1 MPFKLSITKEDEPK
15 WRQEYTYDKDTIV
28 IGRDINSDLQL
39 EGTKSVV
46 SRRHT
51 QIKRQGDLYQIEDLN
66 SRNYTFLNDEKLKAG
81 VGHKLAND
89 DIIRICDFQLRFSLV
104 EQETAKDADKT
115 LLDYPNPFL
124 QDTVH
129 LSTLLKQICSKYD
142 QEDSE
147 RKDEALQ
154 EAFQGLFSNLQ
165 MHKAL
170 EILAQS
176 LQPGLPVAIPP
187 TEELGDRI
195 EISAS
200 EEPGDRM
207 EISASQELSLMEMLL
222 DFFVKTVQ
230 ARRQFRME
238 FIGETMI
245 RSAKTFSIY
254 NCTPEELKKF
264 LFDSDLPPV
273 ESRKRMAQLKNMVD
287 ELMLHQISLLDG
299 YKSSVSSG
307 SKQIIQRFNPEDVKK
322 QLADKKSSLA
332 GLKFSLPLF
341 SALKLVE
348 QYAGIHRELAQE
360 DQSIIEKKY
369 YRPSYVKRYNHCMD
383 SRDRDDTDTPGP
395 EDDASN
401 D

>member
-1 MPFKLSITKEDEPK
+1 MPFKLSITKEDEPE

-39 EGTKSVV
+39 EGSKSVV

-51 QIKRQGDLYQIEDLN
+51 QIKQQGESYLIEDLN

-81 VGHKLAND
+81 NDYTLRND
-89 DIIRICDFQLRFSLV
+89 DIIRICDFQIQFSPV
-104 EQETAKDADKT
+104 EPEAAKYTDKT

-124 QDTVH
+124 QDAVQ

-154 EAFQGLFSNLQ
+154 EAFQDLSSNLQ
-165 MHKAL
+165 MHKTL

-176 LQPGLPVAIPP
+176 LQPGLPVVIPP
-187 TEELGDRI
+187 TEDLGDRL

-200 EEPGDRM
+200 EE
-207 EISASQELSLMEMLL
+207 ASLMDMLL

-264 LFDSDLPPV
+264 LFDPALSPN
-273 ESRKRMAQLKNMVD
+273 ESGKRMAQIKHMVD

-307 SKQIIQRFNPEDVKK
+307 SKQIIKRFDPEDVKK
-322 QLADKKSSLA
+322 QLADKKSSFA

-348 QYAGIHRELAQE
+348 QYTGIHRELSQE

-383 SRDRDDTDTPGP
+383 TRDKDDTRSPGP
-395 EDDASN
+395 EDDTSK